1 MGALNSPS
9 RELAT
14 KQVSEGVKDG
24 HAPLALLR
32 RHELVAALLVAPQHL
47 GDLLLGSSVRS

>member
-32 RHELVAALLVAPQHL
+32 RHALVAALLVAPQHL